1 VVAAARRLLEP
12 AQVVLAVTAAL
23 LGLCA
28 AWPAPAHAAD
38 LFPVDD
44 WLGDGIKQAGDVVLG
59 PLKLGAKEI
68 AQLLATIVGALAD
81 LLIPKSLVRAGL
93 NGIRWLVQ
101 LPPVGVDATPEPG
114 VPAVRMPH
122 LQELRDTMS
131 WIGITVLPLG
141 LVLSSARAYLAP
153 SADGDSPAEV
163 LGRVIT
169 AGVGLL
175 IYDWAWG
182 VVTELSRLLTSGL
195 LGLPWVADGVER
207 MLETLVIGGATG
219 SAAAAEFVVPLMVMV
234 AGTVLLGLLL
244 VRVGLEVATA
254 LLYVLG
260 GLVLGLSVTGFGRRL
275 LSAWLIAAGAIL
287 VLPLLWSTVFVT
299 GAALMLDAGAT
310 GGHGGFASFVAQL
323 YNVAAALAVFWIAI
337 KLALG
342 VFRHASGAITGITST
357 PAAADGGGGRGR
369 GGGPARLQALAQ
381 NATPAGLARFSRSLR
396 GQLAAGASYPRR
408 HPVRVAQAASY
419 PLRRP
424 VQATREAASGLAD
437 AINSTAGRG
446 ARAGERVAERYRH
459 ERDGGR
465 FSAHAADLRA
475 NRDQRNGAPDGDG
488 TRSQPPA
495 QTSTENRAGAARA
508 SVSSG
513 QAPRAPATA
522 PPLQTSAVRGSTSA
536 EPPTRG
542 DVTPPPPPGSAS
554 GPGRSAA
561 TPPPEG
567 APGAGTTRPLW
578 LPRPPRSK
586 RDDRDRKEKQ

>member
-1 VVAAARRLLEP
+1 
-12 AQVVLAVTAAL
+12 
-23 LGLCA
+23 
-28 AWPAPAHAAD
+28 
-38 LFPVDD
+38 
-44 WLGDGIKQAGDVVLG
+44 
-59 PLKLGAKEI
+59 
-68 AQLLATIVGALAD
+68 
-81 LLIPKSLVRAGL
+81 
-93 NGIRWLVQ
+93 
-101 LPPVGVDATPEPG
+101 
-114 VPAVRMPH
+114 
-122 LQELRDTMS
+122 
-131 WIGITVLPLG
+131 
-141 LVLSSARAYLAP
+141 
-153 SADGDSPAEV
+153 
-163 LGRVIT
+163 
-169 AGVGLL
+169 
-175 IYDWAWG
+175 
-182 VVTELSRLLTSGL
+182 
-195 LGLPWVADGVER
+195 
-207 MLETLVIGGATG
+207 
-219 SAAAAEFVVPLMVMV
+219 VPLMVMV
-234 AGTVLLGLLL
+234 AGAVLLGLLL

-275 LSAWLIAAGAIL
+275 LSAWLVAAGAIL

-310 GGHGGFASFVAQL
+310 GGRGGFASFVAQL

-357 PAAADGGGGRGR
+357 PAAAGPAGGR
-369 GGGPARLQALAQ
+369 GGGTGRLQALAQ

-437 AINSTAGRG
+437 AITATAGRG
-446 ARAGERVAERYRH
+446 ASAGARVADSYRR

-465 FSAHAADLRA
+465 FSAHAADLPA
-475 NRDQRNGAPDGDG
+475 NADQRNGAPDGDG

-508 SVSSG
+508 SGSSG

-522 PPLQTSAVRGSTSA
+522 PPLQPSAVRGSTSA
-536 EPPTRG
+536 EPPTRD
-542 DVTPPPPPGSAS
+542 DVTPPPPPGTAS